1 MAEGIFKD
9 IVQQKCFSQS
19 IWHIKSAGC
28 WALSGHPATPT
39 AVLAMRE
46 RGIDLAAHRSQPVT
60 EALLAA
66 NDLILC
72 MEFDHRNTLRRN
84 FPEAADKVFLLSE
97 ITGCEQEV
105 LDPVGDPLNSYLN
118 TADKMTDYLLNGLQE
133 ILRLTEM
140 Q

>member
-1 MAEGIFKD
+1 
-9 IVQQKCFSQS
+9 
-19 IWHIKSAGC
+19 
-28 WALSGHPATPT
+28 
-39 AVLAMRE
+39 MRE